1 LKRRNWNV
9 KLIAAL
15 GRWIERV
22 ETAFG
27 NVVIAIMS
35 IGVFLEVVSR
45 YIFGS
50 SHSVLEEFNPIM
62 LVWLTFLTV
71 GILTKRDRHVRMDII
86 RGKVSEKGKNVLDLI
101 GYAAEIIL
109 IGFIGVTGVLE
120 VKLLYE
126 LGTVS
131 ATDVAYPMYL
141 AALCVPIGCA
151 FILVHALEE
160 FIKTVMSL
168 QSEKGGA

>member
-1 LKRRNWNV
+1 LKRRDWNV

-27 NVVIAIMS
+27 NVLIAIMS
-35 IGVFLEVVSR
+35 ISIFFEVISR
-45 YIFGS
+45 YVFGS
-50 SHSVLEEFNPIM
+50 SHSLLEEFNPLM

-71 GILTKRDRHVRMDII
+71 GILTKRDRHVRMDLI

-101 GYAAEIIL
+101 GYAAEMVL

-131 ATDVAYPMYL
+131 ATDVAYPMFV

-151 FILVHALEE
+151 FILVHVLEE
-160 FIKTVMSL
+160 FIKTYMSL
-168 QSEKGGA
+168 QSAKEVV